1 MTPERPLDPN
11 IVADC
16 HRDWRVLLERYA
28 WAILR
33 DWSLAAD
40 AVQIAFIS
48 LSRFGGDVEPNA
60 RKAWMFTTVHRE
72 ALRIKFAENRHQS
85 KAIEAVRESGP
96 RYEMSPLARL
106 SSSEELQEL
115 QARIASLPPEQKI
128 VVNMRIVEDKTFGQ
142 IAEELQIPL
151 GTALS
156 RMRLALQRL
165 RNASG

>member
-72 ALRIKFAENRHQS
+72 ALRIKSAENRQS

>member
-1 MTPERPLDPN
+1 
-11 IVADC
+11 
-16 HRDWRVLLERYA
+16 
-28 WAILR
+28 
-33 DWSLAAD
+33 LAAD

-48 LSRFGGDVEPNA
+48 FSRFGGDVEPNA

>member
-1 MTPERPLDPN
+1 
-11 IVADC
+11 
-16 HRDWRVLLERYA
+16 
-28 WAILR
+28 
-33 DWSLAAD
+33 LAAD

-72 ALRIKFAENRHQS
+72 ALRIKSAENRHQS
-85 KAIEAVRESGP
+85 KAIEAVRESGA
-96 RYEMSPLARL
+96 RYERSPLARL
-106 SSSEELQEL
+106 SSSEELQEI
-115 QARIASLPPEQKI
+115 QSRIASLPPEQKI
-128 VVNMRIVEDKTFGQ
+128 IVNMRIVEDKTFGQ

>member
-16 HRDWRVLLERYA
+16 HREWRILLERYA

-72 ALRIKFAENRHQS
+72 ALRIKSTENRHQS
-85 KAIEAVRESGP
+85 KNLEAVREKEP
-96 RYEMSPLARL
+96 HYEISPLAKM
-106 SSSEELQEL
+106 SSSEELQDL
-115 QARIASLPPEQKI
+115 QLRISSLPPEQKI
-128 VVNMRIVEDKTFGQ
+128 IVNMRIVDDKTFGQ
-142 IAEELQIPL
+142 IAEELQIPI

-165 RNASG
+165 KNASE

>member
-16 HRDWRVLLERYA
+16 HREWSILLERYA

-72 ALRIKFAENRHQS
+72 ALRIKSTENRHQS
-85 KAIEAVRESGP
+85 KTLEAVREQEP
-96 RYEMSPLARL
+96 HYEVSPLARM
-106 SSSEELQEL
+106 SSSEELKDL
-115 QARIASLPPEQKI
+115 QMRISGLPPEQRI
-128 VVNMRIVEDKTFGQ
+128 VVNMRIVDDKTFGQ
-142 IAEELQIPL
+142 IAEELQIPI

-165 RNASG
+165 KNAGE

>member
-16 HRDWRVLLERYA
+16 HRDWRILLERYA

-40 AVQIAFIS
+40 AVQIAFFS

-72 ALRIKFAENRHQS
+72 ALRIKSAESRHQS
-85 KAIEAVRESGP
+85 KAIESVRESTP
-96 RYEMSPLARL
+96 RYEISPLAQL

-115 QARIASLPPEQKI
+115 QKKISRLPPEQKVI
-128 VVNMRIVEDKTFGQ
+128 VNMRIVEDKTFGQ

-165 RNASG
+165 RNASE

>member
-1 MTPERPLDPN
+1 MMPKRPLDPN

-60 RKAWMFTTVHRE
+60 RKAWMFTTVYRE
-72 ALRIKFAENRHQS
+72 ALRIKSSESRHQS
-85 KAIEAVRESGP
+85 KAMESVRESGP
-96 RYEMSPLARL
+96 RYEISPLARM
-106 SSSEELQEL
+106 SSFEELQAL
-115 QARIASLPPEQKI
+115 QARIASLPSEQRI
-128 VVNMRIVEDKTFGQ
+128 IVNMRIVEDKTFGQ

-165 RNASG
+165 RNANE

>member
-1 MTPERPLDPN
+1 
-11 IVADC
+11 
-16 HRDWRVLLERYA
+16 
-28 WAILR
+28 
-33 DWSLAAD
+33 LAAD

-72 ALRIKFAENRHQS
+72 ALRIKSAENRHQS
-85 KAIEAVRESGP
+85 KAIEAVRESGS

-142 IAEELQIPL
+142 ISEELQIPL